1 MDKDTY
7 YFKVDEDVVY
17 IGEGAIEAMVEEAL
31 RNRFLFLS
39 ANVINHA
46 LLSHVHSRLGALQ
59 VQRPPPPLLA
69 KCTCKSQRTRTP
81 AQACCRYRH
90 LHFPAVILHLTKHA
104 VTTFNHNISNKSN
117 LERQLL

>member
-1 MDKDTY
+1 MNSCNVCISARVWNRTPTTSNVDEIVVSIKEGAIGAMMVFCNLFISLQGLEKDTY

-17 IGEGAIEAMVEEAL
+17 IGEGAIKAMVEEAL

-59 VQRPPPPLLA
+59 V
-69 KCTCKSQRTRTP
+69 
-81 AQACCRYRH
+81 RH
-90 LHFPAVILHLTKHA
+90 LPYF
-104 VTTFNHNISNKSN
+104 S
-117 LERQLL
+117 